1 MSNWFKVSISFNHI
15 DEKGNEKKTVEQ
27 HLFDAI
33 SYAEAEERMYKK
45 AEIMI
50 HGEFKLESVTKQKIS
65 DVFFFVQGE
74 KWYKCKVSYI
84 DIEDKTGKEKKVTS
98 FMMIEADTVKQA
110 YERMET
116 SLNNMAV
123 PFEITA
129 ISESPILEIFPY
141 DAEERIQKLTDGL
154 ERKLSEQNTD

>member
-1 MSNWFKVSISFNHI
+1 MSNNWFKVSISFNHI

-65 DVFFFVQGE
+65 DADFSKFRAKISSRIAFLE
-74 KWYKCKVSYI
+74 KSIVDHEKNTNCSVCGNPLTNSE
-84 DIEDKTGKEKKVTS
+84 IEIG
-98 FMMIEADTVKQA
+98 
-110 YERMET
+110 
-116 SLNNMAV
+116 
-123 PFEITA
+123 
-129 ISESPILEIFPY
+129 
-141 DAEERIQKLTDGL
+141 
-154 ERKLSEQNTD
+154 NTCDSCVDCSI